1 MVAKQCAMQTDG
13 GEIVR
18 RRVLL
23 GMRQVD
29 LSEKSGV
36 KAPWLSRI
44 ERGEHSG
51 SPLVVKK
58 IADALGCEV
67 ADLLSTEDAVA

>member
-1 MVAKQCAMQTDG
+1 MQTNG

-18 RRVLL
+18 RRELL
-23 GMRQVD
+23 GMRQID

-44 ERGEHSG
+44 ERGQHGG
-51 SPLVVKK
+51 SPLVVKR
-58 IADALGCEV
+58 IADALGCEI
-67 ADLLSTEDAVA
+67 ADLLVKEAEDAVA